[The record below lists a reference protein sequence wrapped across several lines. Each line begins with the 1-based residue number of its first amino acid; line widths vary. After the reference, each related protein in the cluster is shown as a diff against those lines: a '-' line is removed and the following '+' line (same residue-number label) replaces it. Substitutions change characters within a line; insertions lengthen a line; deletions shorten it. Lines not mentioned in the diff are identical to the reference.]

1 MDVKTNF
8 TKVVTNEKM
17 LIDIPVPGLTSED
30 IRVKRVDLDEEVLV
44 KIRSKVESG
53 FGFMKKL
60 VGYKDEK
67 RFFVDSIRF
76 DAERM
81 SVELENGLLRVSIPK
96 RPEAIGE
103 TVFPVESD

>member
-1 MDVKTNF
+1 MDIKTNF

-17 LIDIPVPGLTSED
+17 LIDIPVPGFTNDD
-30 IRVKRVDLDEEVLV
+30 IKVKRVALDEEVVV

-60 VGYKDEK
+60 IGYKDEK
-67 RFFVDSIRF
+67 HFFVDSIRF
-76 DAERM
+76 DMEQM

-103 TVFPVESD
+103 TVFPRESD